1 MEVKSWGVRCLIFIL
16 EQENCY
22 CFIDGSTGS
31 SPSLHRIEFR
41 WQMHKYLPE
50 KRTMA
55 MMRKHLSRFQD
66 VNIGHH
72 LKIDK
77 EFNIE
82 YNKSCFLKY
91 SFLKKYIKIILL
103 FFYLLKFNTST
114 LKQYKNIYKK

>member
-1 MEVKSWGVRCLIFIL
+1 
-16 EQENCY
+16 
-22 CFIDGSTGS
+22 
-31 SPSLHRIEFR
+31 
-41 WQMHKYLPE
+41 MHKYLPE

>member
-1 MEVKSWGVRCLIFIL
+1 
-16 EQENCY
+16 
-22 CFIDGSTGS
+22 
-31 SPSLHRIEFR
+31 
-41 WQMHKYLPE
+41 MHKYLPE

-55 MMRKHLSRFQD
+55 MMRKQLSRFQD

-91 SFLKKYIKIILL
+91 SF
-103 FFYLLKFNTST
+103 F
-114 LKQYKNIYKK
+114 KNPSK